1 VSVTWPK
8 VKFSEFLKPNSRPY
22 TLGPDE
28 DANLVGMRLY
38 GAGPFHREL
47 KPAMRI
53 AKKSHFVIKA
63 GDVIY
68 NKLFAWKGTFGIIP
82 PELDGMFV
90 SDKFP
95 TYELDRTRVDQE
107 FLAWY
112 FRCRSLWE
120 EAQGMSTGSAA
131 LSKLTLNPPK
141 FLLLTMPL
149 PLLSEQCK
157 TVVRIK
163 ELYNSIIEAHRLR
176 NLAINE
182 SKTCLETCLQELMGK
197 FERLD
202 HFEKVITFKP
212 RSGPSF
218 LTTSTGIGTPIL
230 MPSSVTG
237 FGVNPTKIEYPMHL
251 IKLGEKDSLLAGDIL
266 MARGNK
272 RDQVGNAGVVP
283 PECEG
288 WTYANLLMRL
298 QVDKTKVIPEFCV
311 YWLRSPQ
318 TRKII
323 YNEMSGTNPN
333 IQKINQQKILRLPF
347 PIGIHLSDQRR
358 AVDKLD
364 ELQSHTDGLKQMQT
378 ETAAELDALL
388 PSILDKAFKGELR

>member
-1 VSVTWPK
+1 
-8 VKFSEFLKPNSRPY
+8 
-22 TLGPDE
+22 
-28 DANLVGMRLY
+28 
-38 GAGPFHREL
+38 
-47 KPAMRI
+47 
-53 AKKSHFVIKA
+53 
-63 GDVIY
+63 
-68 NKLFAWKGTFGIIP
+68 
-82 PELDGMFV
+82 
-90 SDKFP
+90 
-95 TYELDRTRVDQE
+95 
-107 FLAWY
+107 
-112 FRCRSLWE
+112 LWE

-131 LSKLTLNPPK
+131 FSKLTLNPPK

-149 PLLSEQCK
+149 PPLPEQYK
-157 TVVRIK
+157 IVVKIK
-163 ELYNSIIEAHRLR
+163 ELYNSIMEAHRLR

-182 SKTCLETCLQELMGK
+182 SKTCLETCLQELMSK

-218 LTTSTGIGTPIL
+218 LTTSMGMGTPIL

-237 FGVNPTKIEYPMHL
+237 FGVNPRKIEYPMHPV
-251 IKLGEKDSLLAGDIL
+251 KMGDKDSLLAGDIL
-266 MARGNK
+266 IARGNK

-318 TRKII
+318 IRKII
-323 YNEMSGTNPN
+323 YNQMSGTNPN

-347 PIGIHLSDQRR
+347 TIGIHLSDQQRI
-358 AVDKLD
+358 VGTLN
-364 ELQSHTDGLKQMQT
+364 ELQSHTDALKQVQAA
-378 ETAAELDALL
+378 TAAELDALL
-388 PSILDKAFKGELR
+388 PSILDKAFKGELC

>member
-1 VSVTWPK
+1 MSTKWPR
-8 VKFSEFLKPNSRPY
+8 VKFNEFLKPNSRPY

-38 GAGPFHREL
+38 GEGPFHREL
-47 KPAMRI
+47 KPSMRI
-53 AKKSHFVIKA
+53 AKKTHFVIKT

-68 NKLFAWKGTFGIIP
+68 NKLFAWKGTFGIVP

-95 TYELDRTRVDQE
+95 TYELNRAKVSPA
-107 FLAWY
+107 FLGWY
-112 FRCRSLWE
+112 FRCRLLWE

-149 PLLSEQCK
+149 PPLSEQYK
-157 TVVRIK
+157 AVVRIK
-163 ELYNSIIEAHRLR
+163 ELYNGIIEAHRLR
-176 NLAINE
+176 IFAINE
-182 SKTCLETCLQELMGK
+182 SNTCLESCLQELMGK

-237 FGVNPTKIEYPMHL
+237 FGVNPTKIEYPMHPVK
-251 IKLGEKDSLLAGDIL
+251 IGEKDTLLAGDIL

-283 PECEG
+283 PQCEG

-298 QVDKTKVIPEFCV
+298 QTDKTKVIPEFCV

-318 TRKII
+318 IRKII
-323 YNEMSGTNPN
+323 YDQMSGTNPN

-347 PIGIHLSDQRR
+347 PVGIHLSQQRNI
-358 AVDKLD
+358 VDKLD
-364 ELQSHTDGLKQMQT
+364 ALQSYTEALKRVQAEIT
-378 ETAAELDALL
+378 AELNALL
-388 PSILDKAFKGELR
+388 PSILDKAFKGEL